1 VDSLLPDLLQRP
13 ESGAVG
19 ADKVSLAVLFQQYF
33 YAELAVT
40 SEEKQESYR
49 VRYRVYCEEFNYESP
64 ENSPGRLECDEFDE
78 HSFHCLIRHRLSGRV
93 AGCVRLVAPGQ
104 DISTPIEKYCFDSL
118 DAGYVDMLQNQREE
132 ICEIS
137 RLAVDG
143 SFRRRLGETTSRYG
157 KPESIDVSQR
167 ERRSF
172 SMIAVAA
179 FLGAAALSD
188 ITGRR
193 KTFAMMEPF
202 LPRLLIRSGIKAH
215 QAGKEVDY
223 HGARAAYFMSTEEAV
238 AGMSPEL
245 LQLYDAI
252 HKNLATTHKARFGT

>member
-1 VDSLLPDLLQRP
+1 LTNLLQLP
-13 ESGAVG
+13 ESDPVS
-19 ADKVSLAVLFQQYF
+19 ADKPSLAVLFQQYF
-33 YAELAVT
+33 SAELAVSQT
-40 SEEKQESYR
+40 QKQESFR

-64 ENSPGRLECDEFDE
+64 ESCPGGLERDEFDE
-78 HSFHCLIRHRLSGRV
+78 ESFHCLIRHRTSGRV

-104 DISTPIEKYCFDSL
+104 HISTPIEKYCLDSI
-118 DAGYVDMLQNQREE
+118 DPDYREILQFQRQEV
-132 ICEIS
+132 CEIS

-143 SFRRRLGETTSRYG
+143 SFRRRIGETSSRYG
-157 KPESIDVSQR
+157 KPESIDVSKR

-172 SMIAVAA
+172 SLIAVAA

-188 ITGRR
+188 ITSRR

-215 QAGKEVDY
+215 PAGQEVDY

-238 AGMSPEL
+238 AGMNPEL
-245 LQLYDAI
+245 LQLYDGI
-252 HKNLATTHKARFGT
+252 HKNLAATHSARFGI